1 MPPQALQALLALE
14 QEERHAAAEECLEEW
29 HAAAEAVSLSAL
41 RACWS
46 G

>member
-1 MPPQALQALLALE
+1 MPLQALQARLALE
-14 QEERHAAAEECLEEW
+14 KWLAAAEKWLEEW